1 MFLWYNA
8 VYKLKKLVLV
18 MNLKGIKSKDLE
30 SSSESVYEHL
40 SQLFIFLSSLLASV
54 TVGWLAFLIL
64 YKCWVYFGIL
74 QPHVDGLSL
83 GVFLVFPIFYSIYK
97 FKLTESDLSPKT
109 QFKKISIQ
117 LFCVFLVLTIV
128 LNLDLLVPIFRGFH
142 DFLLSLISPS
152 I

>member
-1 MFLWYNA
+1 
-8 VYKLKKLVLV
+8 

-30 SSSESVYEHL
+30 SFSEYVYEPL

-74 QPHVDGLSL
+74 QPHVEGLSL

-97 FKLTESDLSPKT
+97 SKLTESDLSPKT

>member
-1 MFLWYNA
+1 
-8 VYKLKKLVLV
+8 
-18 MNLKGIKSKDLE
+18 MNLKGIKSKD
-30 SSSESVYEHL
+30 SEKLSKSVYEHL

-74 QPHVDGLSL
+74 QPHVEGLSL

-97 FKLTESDLSPKT
+97 SKLTESDLSPKT

>member
-1 MFLWYNA
+1 
-8 VYKLKKLVLV
+8 

-74 QPHVDGLSL
+74 QPHVEGLSL

-97 FKLTESDLSPKT
+97 SKLTESDLSPKT

>member
-1 MFLWYNA
+1 
-8 VYKLKKLVLV
+8 